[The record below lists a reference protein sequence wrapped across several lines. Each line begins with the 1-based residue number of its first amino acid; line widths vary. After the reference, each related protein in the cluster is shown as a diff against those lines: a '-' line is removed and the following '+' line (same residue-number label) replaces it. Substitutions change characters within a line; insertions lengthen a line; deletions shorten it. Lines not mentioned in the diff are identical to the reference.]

1 MKGIP
6 IKFRG
11 VVYCSCDEK
20 VFGEL
25 THQNG
30 SAYIRAVDG
39 EYHYRV
45 DENTIS
51 QLVGYDAE
59 GNEVYEGDKVRVG
72 DEIVKVEWCNEC
84 TCFAVKWK
92 NGTSDSYGTVF
103 YRYYDKPYLVKEN
116 E

>member
-6 IKFRG
+6 IKFRI
-11 VVYCSCDEK
+11 VD
-20 VFGEL
+20 
-25 THQNG
+25 
-30 SAYIRAVDG
+30 VDG
-39 EYHYRV
+39 DCKFVELSRFEALGYGAKV
-45 DENTIS
+45 S

-59 GNEVYEGDKVRVG
+59 GNEVYEGDKVKVG

-103 YRYYDKPYLVKEN
+103 YHYNDKPYLVKEN